1 MAASY
6 YGQPRTTID
15 IDFIIQI
22 PINDLDKL
30 LDKLARFG
38 LKINRTRIKKQLRGG
53 YNIVSLEHRNSPYRV
68 DLIIQ
73 TDGRLERRA
82 GRALGLK
89 TYYQPPELLVLSK
102 LRMIK
107 ATLPRERSQKDRDD
121 IRAIVANTRIDKR
134 RILKQAKQESTIEIF
149 KEIFLETRHSKSGNL

>member
-6 YGQPRTTID
+6 YGRPRTTID

-22 PINDLDKL
+22 PTSNLDSL
-30 LDKLARFG
+30 LDKLTRFG

-53 YNIVSLEHRNSPYRV
+53 YNIISLEDKNSPYRV

-73 TDGRLERRA
+73 TEGKLERRA
-82 GRALGLK
+82 GRALGLR
-89 TYYQPPELLVLSK
+89 TYYQSPELLVLSK

-107 ATLPRERSQKDRDD
+107 ATFPRERSQKDRDD
-121 IRAIVANTRIDKR
+121 IRAILANTKVDRR
-134 RILKQAKQESTIEIF
+134 RIVKAATQESTIEIF
-149 KEIFLETRHSKSGNL
+149 KEIFSHGPDV